1 MNKTHQHPK
10 LCGIIAL
17 LLFVIG
23 ARAQTEF
30 EYWFNSY
37 SDPKIISLK
46 TSSGTIRPTLDA
58 SDLSQGFHTLC
69 MRFKSSDGM
78 YSPVSTSFF
87 FKHTGDGVSK
97 IEYWFED
104 DVEHFGTTEID
115 ANTEESQT
123 VALDLSDSEKF
134 PLGVH
139 QLNMRVAIDGGFYSP
154 IYSALVLRMP
164 SGSENSVLEYW
175 FDDDMSKMA
184 TIPVD
189 IEKGDV
195 QKLDLDLTN
204 TDFFPLGFHKLNMR
218 IASYGNQYSPIYS
231 AYVMRLPE
239 GLMTELS
246 YWLDDNYEERRIL
259 KGRHQT
265 GNGAGGGGTVVY
277 GDEEGGGGGN
287 RSWTPSLT
295 QKHSSGSVFESGMG
309 ILYLT
314 SLDLSGASSGMHRL
328 KFRIASNGSDGGV
341 IYETPILVTRRY
353 NNDNLA
359 NVTLVT
365 EHHWFDDFYNPQ
377 RSIANPQHIYT
388 VSYDLEPAL
397 YSGYSEGQHELHVQF
412 KNSAEVWSA
421 ENITYFYKD
430 ASGRLRVGKME
441 SGTDAI
447 DEMTEDY
454 NVTEVA
460 RYDLNGN
467 RLITPKR
474 GINIIRMSDGSSRK
488 ILVK

>member
-1 MNKTHQHPK
+1 MV
-10 LCGIIAL
+10 L
-17 LLFVIG
+17 LYASSLN
-23 ARAQTEF
+23 AQTMF
-30 EYWFNSY
+30 EYWFDNY
-37 SDPKIISLK
+37 SDPKTISLK
-46 TSSGTIRPTLDA
+46 ISSGTISPTLDA
-58 SDLSQGFHTLC
+58 SGLSQGFHTLC

-104 DVEHFGTTEID
+104 NVSKMAFSTID
-115 ANTEESQT
+115 AEKDSTQII
-123 VALDLSDSEKF
+123 ALDLADSEKF

-154 IYSALVLRMP
+154 VYSALVLRMP
-164 SGSENSVLEYW
+164 SGFENSLLEYW

-184 TIPVD
+184 TIPID

-204 TDFFPLGFHKLNMR
+204 SDYFPSGFHKLNMR
-218 IASYGNQYSPIYS
+218 VAANGNQYSPIYS

-341 IYETPILVTRRY
+341 IYETAILVTRRY

-359 NVTLVT
+359 NVTIVT
-365 EHHWFDDFYNPQ
+365 EHHWYDDFYNPQ

-447 DEMTEDY
+447 DEMTEVD

-460 RYDLNGN
+460 RYDLNGC
-467 RLITPKR
+467 RLAAPKK
-474 GINIIRMSDGSSRK
+474 GINIVHMSDGSTRK